1 MKQTLRILTICALLV
16 YANHLNAQ
24 FFRFGIKAG
33 VGISNLHF
41 SSFDAIPDDQVPYA
55 GLAYN
60 RTPAFRPSLLLGAV
74 MEFDLTKEFV
84 FSTGIQLTPRYSNTV
99 LNYLPKSENEV
110 RVRLNYLQIPV
121 TCYYRKRQMFF
132 GLGGYWGAC
141 LWGNWETEERYYDNN
156 IVFNTV
162 TTDGQVVFGT
172 NPEQQNLKR
181 MDYGFRGEI
190 GYALKT
196 FRLSIAY
203 DHGLFNMAPT
213 GVNANMFE
221 YDGNLKQQALFLTLT
236 YYRLA
241 K

>member
-1 MKQTLRILTICALLV
+1 
-16 YANHLNAQ
+16 
-24 FFRFGIKAG
+24 
-33 VGISNLHF
+33 
-41 SSFDAIPDDQVPYA
+41 
-55 GLAYN
+55 
-60 RTPAFRPSLLLGAV
+60 

-162 TTDGQVVFGT
+162 TTDEFTTACQQLGQPFQIMQCG
-172 NPEQQNLKR
+172 QR
-181 MDYGFRGEI
+181 
-190 GYALKT
+190 
-196 FRLSIAY
+196 
-203 DHGLFNMAPT
+203 
-213 GVNANMFE
+213 
-221 YDGNLKQQALFLTLT
+221 LTLEA
-236 YYRLA
+236 RA
-241 K
+241 